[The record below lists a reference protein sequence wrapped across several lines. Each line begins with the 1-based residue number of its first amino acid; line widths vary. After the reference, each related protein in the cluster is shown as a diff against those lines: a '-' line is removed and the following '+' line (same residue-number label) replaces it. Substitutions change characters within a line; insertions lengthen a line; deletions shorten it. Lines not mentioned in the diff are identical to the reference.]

1 MVEEMGFEE
10 FVSEVIVPTEDVIEV
25 KEGKKKVSERSLY
38 SGYVFAKIE
47 LNMEIQHLIQS
58 VPKVSGFIGESNI
71 PTPLSEH
78 DINVILD
85 RVNNRA
91 APKPKVFFDNGETVR
106 IIDGPFANF
115 TATVDEYDLE
125 HGTLKLNVSIF
136 GRATPVDI
144 SYTQVERVGIYFA
157 KVINDEIRLSI
168 EGVQILKDQI
178 TKNIFEL
185 NQEQAKEWMQGQELP
200 IQTGKKGFLIMNL

>member
-1 MVEEMGFEE
+1 MAQQWYSIQTYGNDRQVRDAIFNMIEEMGLQE
-10 FVSEVIVPTEDVIEV
+10 FITEVIVPTEDVIEV
-25 KEGKKKVSERSLY
+25 KDGKKKVSERSLY

-47 LNMEIQHLIQS
+47 LNTEIQHLIQS
-58 VPKVSGFIGESNI
+58 LPKVSGFIGESNI

-106 IIDGPFANF
+106 IVEGPFANF

-144 SYTQVERVGIYFA
+144 SYTQVEKI
-157 KVINDEIRLSI
+157 I
-168 EGVQILKDQI
+168 
-178 TKNIFEL
+178 
-185 NQEQAKEWMQGQELP
+185 
-200 IQTGKKGFLIMNL
+200 

>member
-1 MVEEMGFEE
+1 MENETSNHQWYSIQTYGSERAVREAIFNIIEEMGLQD
-10 FVSEVIVPTEDVIEV
+10 SITDVIVPTEDVIEV
-25 KEGKKKVSERSLY
+25 KDGQKKISERSLY
-38 SGYVFAKIE
+38 SGYVFARID
-47 LNMEIQHLIQS
+47 LNKEIQHLIQTI
-58 VPKVSGFIGESNI
+58 PKVSGFIGEGNR

-91 APKPKVFFDNGETVR
+91 APKPKVFFDNGEMVR

-115 TATVDEYDLE
+115 TATVDEYDME

-144 SYTQVERVGIYFA
+144 SYTQVEKI
-157 KVINDEIRLSI
+157 I
-168 EGVQILKDQI
+168 
-178 TKNIFEL
+178 
-185 NQEQAKEWMQGQELP
+185 
-200 IQTGKKGFLIMNL
+200 

>member
-1 MVEEMGFEE
+1 MAQQWYSIQTYGNDRLVRDAIFNMIEEMGLQE
-10 FVSEVIVPTEDVIEV
+10 FITEVIVPTEDVIEV
-25 KEGKKKVSERSLY
+25 KDGKKKVSERSLY
-38 SGYVFAKIE
+38 SGYVFAKME
-47 LNMEIQHLIQS
+47 LNTEIQHLIQS
-58 VPKVSGFIGESNI
+58 IPKVSGFIGEGNT
-71 PTPLSEH
+71 PTPLSDH

-106 IIDGPFANF
+106 IIEGPFANF

-144 SYTQVERVGIYFA
+144 SYTQVEKI
-157 KVINDEIRLSI
+157 I
-168 EGVQILKDQI
+168 
-178 TKNIFEL
+178 
-185 NQEQAKEWMQGQELP
+185 
-200 IQTGKKGFLIMNL
+200 

>member
-1 MVEEMGFEE
+1 MEENVENTPESEQVTQENTNSKYKWYSIQTYGSDRKVRDAIFNMIEE
-10 FVSEVIVPTEDVIEV
+10 LGLQDHITDVIVPTEDVIEV
-25 KEGKKKVSERSLY
+25 KDGKKKVSERSLY
-38 SGYVFAKIE
+38 SGYVFARID
-47 LNMEIQHLIQS
+47 LNTEIQHMIQS
-58 VPKVSGFIGESNI
+58 IPKVSGFIGESNI

-144 SYTQVERVGIYFA
+144 SYTQVEKI
-157 KVINDEIRLSI
+157 I
-168 EGVQILKDQI
+168 
-178 TKNIFEL
+178 
-185 NQEQAKEWMQGQELP
+185 
-200 IQTGKKGFLIMNL
+200 

>member
-1 MVEEMGFEE
+1 MAHQWYSIQTYGNDRLVRDAILNMIEEMGLHDFIA
-10 FVSEVIVPTEDVIEV
+10 EVIVPTEDVIEV
-25 KEGKKKVSERSLY
+25 KEGQKKITERSLY
-38 SGYVFAKIE
+38 SGYVFANID
-47 LNMEIQHLIQS
+47 LNTEVQHLITAL
-58 VPKVSGFIGESNI
+58 PKVSGFIGEANI

-106 IIDGPFANF
+106 IIEGPFANF

-144 SYTQVERVGIYFA
+144 SYTQVEKI
-157 KVINDEIRLSI
+157 I
-168 EGVQILKDQI
+168 
-178 TKNIFEL
+178 
-185 NQEQAKEWMQGQELP
+185 
-200 IQTGKKGFLIMNL
+200 

>member
-1 MVEEMGFEE
+1 MAHQWYSIQTYGNDRLVRDAIFNMIEEYKLQDFIE
-10 FVSEVIVPTEDVIEV
+10 EVIVPTEDVIEV
-25 KEGKKKVSERSLY
+25 KEGKKKVTERSLY
-38 SGYVFAKIE
+38 SGYVFAKID
-47 LNMEIQHLIQS
+47 LTTNVQHMIQS
-58 VPKVSGFIGESNI
+58 LPKVSGFIGEANV

-106 IIDGPFANF
+106 IVEGPFANF
-115 TATVDEYDLE
+115 TGTVDEYDLE

-144 SYTQVERVGIYFA
+144 SYTQVEKI
-157 KVINDEIRLSI
+157 I
-168 EGVQILKDQI
+168 
-178 TKNIFEL
+178 
-185 NQEQAKEWMQGQELP
+185 
-200 IQTGKKGFLIMNL
+200 

>member
-1 MVEEMGFEE
+1 MAHQWYSIQTYGNDRLVRDAIFNMIEEMGLQE
-10 FVSEVIVPTEDVIEV
+10 SITEVIVPTEDVIEV
-25 KEGKKKVSERSLY
+25 KDGKKKVTERSLY
-38 SGYVFAKIE
+38 SGYVFAKID
-47 LNMEIQHLIQS
+47 LNTEIQHLIQS
-58 VPKVSGFIGESNI
+58 IPKVSGFIGESNT

-85 RVNNRA
+85 KVNNRA
-91 APKPKVFFDNGETVR
+91 APKPKVFFDNGEMVR

-144 SYTQVERVGIYFA
+144 SYTQVEKI
-157 KVINDEIRLSI
+157 I
-168 EGVQILKDQI
+168 
-178 TKNIFEL
+178 
-185 NQEQAKEWMQGQELP
+185 
-200 IQTGKKGFLIMNL
+200 

>member
-1 MVEEMGFEE
+1 MENTPEVEQTTESDTNSNHQWYSIQTYGSERAVRDAIFNIIEEMGLQDAITD
-10 FVSEVIVPTEDVIEV
+10 VIVPTEDVIEV
-25 KEGKKKVSERSLY
+25 KDGKKKITERSLY
-38 SGYVFAKIE
+38 SGYVFARID
-47 LNMEIQHLIQS
+47 LNTEIQHLIQTI
-58 VPKVSGFIGESNI
+58 PKVSGFIGESNI

-144 SYTQVERVGIYFA
+144 SYTQVEKI
-157 KVINDEIRLSI
+157 I
-168 EGVQILKDQI
+168 
-178 TKNIFEL
+178 
-185 NQEQAKEWMQGQELP
+185 
-200 IQTGKKGFLIMNL
+200 